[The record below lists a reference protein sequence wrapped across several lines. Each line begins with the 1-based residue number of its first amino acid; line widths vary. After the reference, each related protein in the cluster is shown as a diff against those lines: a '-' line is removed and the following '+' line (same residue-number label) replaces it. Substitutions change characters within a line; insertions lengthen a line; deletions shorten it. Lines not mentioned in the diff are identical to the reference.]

1 MPGFWVHMAVEP
13 TPYWRCTLNNV
24 SSLLTNMVNQWNND
38 NQPVIITRS
47 SSPPW
52 QGIPSTYSRLA
63 KTILGQIHSYPWQ
76 VIIFMVVLWSCV
88 PAEESVEGLCMVF
101 LPGRYGINMQR
112 QRFPP
117 PSLFTISTRDGTQ
130 SSKVKEYI
138 YIYFT
143 KSALVPTNPSIFKR
157 KEIYLKKY

>member
-1 MPGFWVHMAVEP
+1 MTINP
-13 TPYWRCTLNNV
+13 
-24 SSLLTNMVNQWNND
+24 
-38 NQPVIITRS
+38 S
-47 SSPPW
+47 SSHGHLLHPGNW

-130 SSKVKEYI
+130 SPKVKEYV
-138 YIYFT
+138 YIFHQVSSSSYQ
-143 KSALVPTNPSIFKR
+143 SIDLQK
-157 KEIYLKKY
+157 KGNLSQEILARGKFSSKVSLNCSVFGRFRRIPQLG